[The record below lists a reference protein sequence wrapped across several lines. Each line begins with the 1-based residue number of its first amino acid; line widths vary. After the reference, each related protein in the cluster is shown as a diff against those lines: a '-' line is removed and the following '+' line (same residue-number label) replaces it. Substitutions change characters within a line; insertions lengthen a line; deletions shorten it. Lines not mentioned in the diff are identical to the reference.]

1 MGVTI
6 RIDEWRMVMRSLGNM
21 DDDEADLEVFLPEL
35 LEKSLK
41 VDNNNKKRNNS
52 PVKKEVVDE
61 SYDSEFEETS
71 SESEEDEEHQILLFQ
86 VVLKKDT
93 ETHEVLLYL
102 EYLRDIGP
110 DKLLEF
116 LQSKLNFT
124 TEEDLDTEDE

>member
-1 MGVTI
+1 MKT
-6 RIDEWRMVMRSLGNM
+6 LGNM
-21 DDDEADLEVFLPEL
+21 EDDEADLEVFLPEL

-71 SESEEDEEHQILLFQ
+71 SGPEEDEEEHQILLFQ

-93 ETHEVLLYL
+93 ETHQVLLDL

-116 LQSKLNFT
+116 LQSKLSFI
-124 TEEDLDTEDE
+124 TEDTENDLDTEVD